1 MPSQY
6 LLVNHYPVMEGK
18 EKEIQELAEKNSK
31 ALPEVSS
38 FYISQDEGELI
49 EFISLSS
56 LNELAKYE
64 NNLASTF
71 TDYANYIC
79 GDIKRELLTYV
90 ESPISSSTAVPQTKY
105 VQLRHVEVLPTAYQ
119 RYLKW
124 RNQTIFEVV
133 RNNSTT
139 IESFDAYHSLISQ
152 IPGVMFISC
161 FNGSVETYL
170 KPFTDDNYKNI
181 VTQAGDSYI
190 TGGNEGLYTKIYKK
204 LGM

>member
-1 MPSQY
+1 MTSQY

-18 EKEIQELAEKNSK
+18 EKEIQDLAEKNSK

-64 NNLASTF
+64 NNLASAF
-71 TDYANYIC
+71 T
-79 GDIKRELLTYV
+79 
-90 ESPISSSTAVPQTKY
+90 
-105 VQLRHVEVLPTAYQ
+105 
-119 RYLKW
+119 
-124 RNQTIFEVV
+124 EVV